1 VGILALLAASVA
13 AGAASGA
20 TRPPPI
26 LFTSNRPD
34 FDLVVMRADGTQRRR
49 ITRGFPNDDQPAW
62 SPDGLRIAF
71 GRDGKVVVLDLRTG
85 GLRTLAK
92 GGDPDWAP
100 DGRRLVF
107 RVFRA
112 GREYLATA
120 RANGSGL
127 RALPASRGVLVA
139 RPAWSPDGSLIAFEE
154 GSYLW
159 LTDPAGRHRRRLPTG
174 GYSDSPAW
182 TPDGLRITFT
192 CGQDE
197 WCEVRRD
204 GTHYRRH
211 RGGDEPSW
219 SPGGE
224 LLAVTSLDGHAL
236 RLIRPD
242 GRVVR
247 TLVRS
252 PHGPRDSGYGEETEP
267 DFSPDGLWLV
277 VTRDAGHKPTLYAIG
292 PNGGGARLSPD
303 LPNEEDAGAWSPDG
317 RQIAFRLRNRR
328 GCFLALRWPATGR
341 SRRLARARGPASCS
355 DRPAWSRDGH
365 RIVYAAANDLWTIPS
380 GGGRSVRVTNTPKV
394 VELGPRWKPDG
405 TLTYRDRA
413 GIWLVA
419 AGGTPALLVA
429 GGQTFAWSHRG
440 GRLAYIDASGS
451 LVVRS
456 AAGDDTTL
464 VSFPGTDETGDFAA
478 DPSWSPDDGRI
489 AFTVPPDPSDRFG
502 EASVAVIDVASHR
515 LHVVAE
521 SGDQWRSWS
530 PDWRG

>member
-1 VGILALLAASVA
+1 
-13 AGAASGA
+13 
-20 TRPPPI
+20 
-26 LFTSNRPD
+26 
-34 FDLVVMRADGTQRRR
+34 MRADGTQRRR

-252 PHGPRDSGYGEETEP
+252 TRAAGQRLRRRD
-267 DFSPDGLWLV
+267 
-277 VTRDAGHKPTLYAIG
+277 
-292 PNGGGARLSPD
+292 GARLLARRPVARRHTGRRPQADALCDRSQWRRCPA
-303 LPNEEDAGAWSPDG
+303 LPRPSE
-317 RQIAFRLRNRR
+317 RR
-328 GCFLALRWPATGR
+328 GRRGVVARREADRVPAPE
-341 SRRLARARGPASCS
+341 SPRLLPCPPVAGHRAEPPACAGARARE
-355 DRPAWSRDGH
+355 
-365 RIVYAAANDLWTIPS
+365 LQ
-380 GGGRSVRVTNTPKV
+380 RSTR
-394 VELGPRWKPDG
+394 
-405 TLTYRDRA
+405 
-413 GIWLVA
+413 
-419 AGGTPALLVA
+419 
-429 GGQTFAWSHRG
+429 
-440 GRLAYIDASGS
+440 
-451 LVVRS
+451 
-456 AAGDDTTL
+456 
-464 VSFPGTDETGDFAA
+464 
-478 DPSWSPDDGRI
+478 
-489 AFTVPPDPSDRFG
+489 
-502 EASVAVIDVASHR
+502 
-515 LHVVAE
+515 VVA
-521 SGDQWRSWS
+521 
-530 PDWRG
+530 